1 MYAELRSRSQI
12 TIPKTVIKELN
23 IKEGDKFEIE
33 TIDGEI
39 RLIPIVV
46 YPKKYV
52 EELENEVKKVKEQI
66 ANGKARVYNTTD
78 ELFAHLD
85 GLK

>member
-66 ANGKARVYNTTD
+66 ANGKARVYNTTE